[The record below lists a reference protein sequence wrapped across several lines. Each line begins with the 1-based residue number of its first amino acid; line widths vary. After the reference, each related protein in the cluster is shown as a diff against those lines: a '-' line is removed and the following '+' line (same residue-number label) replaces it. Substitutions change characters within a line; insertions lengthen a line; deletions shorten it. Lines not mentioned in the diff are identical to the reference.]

1 MSTATATKAKRALGA
16 RPVAITVEPVL
27 VDADLAGAAACVSGR
42 TWRRWSAPGLTPR
55 PLRIG
60 RRVRWRLDE
69 IRSWA
74 SCGAPPRVRWEQMT
88 RPTSPGNPGRLRQ
101 VEANGE
107 AIA

>member
-1 MSTATATKAKRALGA
+1 MTATATKVKRRAA
-16 RPVAITVEPVL
+16 RPAVALTVEPVL
-27 VDADLAGAAACVSGR
+27 LDADAAGAVCGVSGR
-42 TWRRWSAPGLTPR
+42 TWRRWSAQGLTPR